1 MGRQDQQRGFTLME
15 LMITVAV
22 IGILAKIALPS
33 FFGQSRKSKAKSEVG
48 AIFSELAVRE
58 EQYKLEQGSYLS
70 APACPATPSA
80 AGQSPSACLA
90 TGQPFY
96 NLRVRIQE
104 SSIYCSYAITAG
116 SGAGTNNPAGFTF
129 TSPTGAWYYLLA
141 TCDMDNSSTTN
152 STYFMSS
159 MDATMQKLNEGY

>member
-1 MGRQDQQRGFTLME
+1 ME

-22 IGILAKIALPS
+22 IGVLAKIAFPV
-33 FFGQSRKSKAKSEVG
+33 FFGETRKQKAKSEVG

-58 EQYKLEQGSYLS
+58 EQYKLEKGAYLT
-70 APACPATPSA
+70 AVACPAAPAA
-80 AGQSPSACLA
+80 AGQSPAACLVS
-90 TGQPFY
+90 GQPWY
-96 NLRVRIQE
+96 NLRVRIQQAK
-104 SSIYCSYAITAG
+104 IYCSYAITAG
-116 SGAGTNNPAGFTF
+116 TGTGTNNPGGFTF
-129 TSPTGAWYYLLA
+129 TSPTGAWYYVLA